1 MQRIII
7 YRTLVFVIAL
17 TLNCLFAFSI
27 AAQSNREPPSPASPQ
42 KAVPGANDGEQPKN
56 EVELALDE
64 AKKRGEPILAAC
76 LEGDCGEGRSEDHV
90 IKGKA
95 LALPQPAY
103 PRIARAAH
111 VSGAVK
117 VQVIIDTEGNVI
129 AAAAIDGHPLL
140 RAGSVAAARQARF
153 TPTLYEGAPVKVT
166 GVIEYN
172 FIAQ

>member
-1 MQRIII
+1 MRRIMI

-17 TLNCLFAFSI
+17 TLNCLFALSI
-27 AAQSNREPPSPASPQ
+27 AAQSNQNPPSPASPQ
-42 KAVPGANDGEQPKN
+42 KTVPGANDGEQPKN

-64 AKKRGEPILAAC
+64 AKKRGELILAAC
-76 LEGDCGEGRSEDHV
+76 FEGDCGEGRSEDQV
-90 IKGKA
+90 LKGKA
-95 LALPQPAY
+95 TALPHPAY
-103 PRIARAAH
+103 PRIAQAAS
-111 VSGAVK
+111 VSGTVK
-117 VQVIIDTEGNVI
+117 VHVIIDTEGNVI

-140 RAGSVAAARQARF
+140 RTASVAAARQARF